1 MKSHFEL
8 SCCYF
13 IFISFCL
20 VHNLKHPVKIFA
32 DVTVREPIEFFV
44 EVTHCLQT

>member
-1 MKSHFEL
+1 MKSHSEL

-32 DVTVREPIEFFV
+32 DVTESLVFFV
-44 EVTHCLQT
+44 EVTHCLQI